1 MLRFQAKEEFNEAL
15 RLGQKEYKEASAA
28 GKRKHPLVLEEL
40 LQDLTESVV
49 DVGLVEIPAERIIG
63 VKAAGRVSAFSA
75 GFRPLLDQKTEFGAK
90 WINLCEAHLGET
102 GITDPILCYEY
113 LGDFYVQEGN
123 KRGSVLRQFGAPRIA
138 GNVKRVLPA
147 KSEEPRSQ
155 AYYEFLDYFKGAKL

>member
-63 VKAAGRVSAFSA
+63 VKAAGRVTAFSA

-90 WINLCEAHLGET
+90 WINL
-102 GITDPILCYEY
+102 
-113 LGDFYVQEGN
+113 
-123 KRGSVLRQFGAPRIA
+123 
-138 GNVKRVLPA
+138 
-147 KSEEPRSQ
+147 
-155 AYYEFLDYFKGAKL
+155 